1 MILTHRNRP
10 IIKKIKVPVLTQNL
24 WFSVPK
30 EITCTA
36 STLNKEKIS
45 LRILEFTAIKSAPYT
60 ENIYFIF
67 FMPIMSEVKLITL
80 NNKYTIL
87 LFFFTEK

>member
-10 IIKKIKVPVLTQNL
+10 IIQKIKVPVVTQNL
-24 WFSVPK
+24 WLSVPK
-30 EITCTA
+30 EITCAA

-87 LFFFTEK
+87 LFFFH